1 MIKNQRQYRITKAQ
15 AEKFAIA
22 LDGISEGPDEIPEVH
37 PLIRK
42 AQKDALRY
50 QLSELRE
57 QLEEYDALQSG
68 SYTIPD
74 LRTIEELPRTLIQT
88 RIGRGLSQKA
98 LGELIGVKEQQIQ
111 RYEATDYSSA
121 SLSRVM
127 EVIAA
132 LRLETNSVVIPENS
146 GLPGEKNVFISFASE
161 DLDEVN
167 HLRAEAVSEDNDW
180 EFSDR
185 VLQEPFE
192 GARAEYI
199 KRGIRE
205 RIRQASVT
213 LVYVSANTA
222 ASGWVDWE
230 IRESIMLGKGVIA
243 MHSGDVPPQNL
254 PSAIAEFGFRV
265 IPWRY
270 SQLISAIDEAAANR

>member
-22 LDGISEGPDEIPEVH
+22 LDGISEEPDEIPEVH

-230 IRESIMLGKGVIA
+230 IRESIMLGKGGIA

>member
-22 LDGISEGPDEIPEVH
+22 LDGISEEPDEIPEVH

>member
-222 ASGWVDWE
+222 ARGWVDWE

>member
-254 PSAIAEFGFRV
+254 PSAITEFGFRV

>member
-22 LDGISEGPDEIPEVH
+22 LDGISEEPDEIPEVH

-254 PSAIAEFGFRV
+254 PSAIPEFGFRV